1 MAMDF
6 ARRQR
11 DPTRHMLGIGLVILI
26 HVLVIYGLVTGL
38 ARKAV
43 EVIKK
48 PLNATIVEE
57 IKAPPPPPPPPKKI
71 EVPKTPPPPQPYI
84 PPPDIPVPTIQSE
97 PVIAAVTPT
106 PPPAPPVIAPPAP
119 PPPPPPAQPAV
130 VKNPGIVSKGS
141 GEMDYPREAQRKGIE
156 GVCVVHIMVDEKGNP
171 TDVKVV
177 ETHPPGIARYF
188 EREMRE
194 SFMQWKFTA
203 TGQKYIGEIDVNWKL
218 Q

>member
-1 MAMDF
+1 MDF

-11 DPTRHMLGIGLVILI
+11 DPTRHMIGIAMVILI

-71 EVPKTPPPPQPYI
+71 EMPKVPPPPMPYV
-84 PPPDIPVPTIQSE
+84 PPPDIPVVTQSQE
-97 PVIAAVTPT
+97 PVIAAITPT
-106 PPPAPPVIAPPAP
+106 PPPAPPPIAPPAP
-119 PPPPPPAQPAV
+119 PPPPPAKPAV
-130 VKNPGIVSKGS
+130 VKNPGVVSKA
-141 GEMDYPREAQRKGIE
+141 GELEYPSEANRKGIE
-156 GVCVVHIMVDEKGNP
+156 GVVVAHIMVDEKGNP
-171 TDVKVV
+171 TEVKIV
-177 ETHPPGIARYF
+177 EARPQGIARYF
-188 EREMRE
+188 ERTMRDT
-194 SFMQWKFTA
+194 FMQWKFTA
-203 TGQKYIGEIDVNWKL
+203 TGEKYIGEIEVNWKL

>member
-11 DPTRHMLGIGLVILI
+11 DPTRHMIGIAMVILI

-71 EVPKTPPPPQPYI
+71 EFKPPPPPAFV
-84 PPPDIPVPTIQSE
+84 PPPDIPVTTAPSE
-97 PVIAAVTPT
+97 SAITMIAPT
-106 PPPAPPVIAPPAP
+106 PPAPPPVIAPPAP
-119 PPPPPPAQPAV
+119 PPPPPAPPKPAV
-130 VKNPGIVSKGS
+130 VKNPGVVSRVDL
-141 GEMDYPREAQRKGIE
+141 DYPQEAHRKGIE
-156 GVCVVHIMVDEKGNP
+156 GTVLAHVSVDEKGNP
-171 TDVKVV
+171 TDVKIVQAN
-177 ETHPPGIARYF
+177 PPNVLRFF
-188 EREMRE
+188 ERATRDALM
-194 SFMQWKFTA
+194 SWKFAA
-203 TGQKYIGEIDVNWKL
+203 TGDKYVGEIEITYKL